1 MVSSVLSSGSKR
13 SFWTVKTKVASLVL
27 GATLI
32 SCLSVG
38 IVSYQIGKSG
48 LIDAS
53 QLRLASVADNQ
64 SKALQ
69 RFSARI
75 DQSLAELSQNTAIGD
90 ASDLVANFL
99 KIEGPKIIQAFQ
111 DKSKTPEQ
119 RAAFDGNGTKLLYG
133 VQHAGIHGTLSSAWR
148 NTGVSDIYV
157 IDTTGT
163 VIYSVTKGREFTTN
177 VGEAENASLKAIY
190 DQISKGTVGQTYAT
204 GFAPFASED
213 SKVSAFVGRALAV
226 SNWGEIK
233 VKGAIIFRIAPN
245 KLGPVVIPDGA
256 GTDAAYLI
264 ASDGTVRAGTGAAS
278 DVPPELIEAAKASQA
293 GAAFA
298 GSGDGRLFY
307 SYLPVSMF
315 GQPNLLAVGQKEAKV
330 LAPANNLAYWATLA
344 TVAILL
350 AMGLVGVIVSSSLTK
365 PLTRLANLMNR
376 LNDGDK
382 SIEVDAADRGDEIGT
397 MARAL
402 ASFRDSALDKE
413 RIEAAARERDQE
425 LDIERRDR
433 EAEKAR
439 SAEELERAISALAG
453 GLRRL
458 SNGELTVSIDQP
470 FAGTLDQLRIDFNGS
485 IRQLEATMQSVT
497 ASADTIRAGAV
508 DLRSASENL
517 AHRTERQAAS
527 LEEAAAALAEMSGSV
542 TETLQQCDTA
552 VDVAATALTS
562 AKSSA
567 SIVQDAIVAMERL
580 EDSSA
585 KIRQIIDVIDQI
597 AFQTNLLALNAGVEA
612 ARAGEAGK
620 GFAVVA
626 QEVRELAQKS
636 AGAARDIN
644 TLINTSATDVENGVA
659 LVLKTGDSLTTIQ
672 QSITS
677 INQTIGVIA
686 EASREQSGRLREI
699 SSSVTDLDQMTQQN
713 AAMVEETTAAVFSL
727 SHEADELGNRISHFA
742 LSGEEP
748 HRRVA

>member
-1 MVSSVLSSGSKR
+1 MFSTIISKGNAGSL
-13 SFWTVKTKVASLVL
+13 WTVKTKVASLVL
-27 GATLI
+27 GATLV

-99 KIEGPKIIQAFQ
+99 NIEGDKILEAFQ

-157 IDTTGT
+157 IDPNGT
-163 VIYSVTKGREFTTN
+163 IIYSVTKGREFTTN
-177 VGEAENASLKAIY
+177 VSDNSNASLKTIY
-190 DQISKGTVGQTYAT
+190 DQISKGTVGQTYST
-204 GFAPFASED
+204 GFMPFAAED
-213 SKVSAFVGRALAV
+213 SQTSAFVGRALAV

-233 VKGAIIFRIAPN
+233 VKGAIIFRIGPN
-245 KLGPVVIPDGA
+245 KLAPAVIPDGA

-264 ASDGTVRAGTGAAS
+264 AADGTVRAGTGAAS
-278 DVPPELIEAAKASQA
+278 DVPAELLQA
-293 GAAFA
+293 GKTAQAGSTFA
-298 GSGDGRLFY
+298 GSGDARLFY
-307 SYLPVSMF
+307 SYLPVSVF
-315 GQPNLLAVGQKEAKV
+315 GQPNLLAIGQKEAKV
-330 LAPANNLAYWATLA
+330 LAPANDLATWATLA

-350 AMGLVGVIVSSSLTK
+350 SMGLVGLIVSSSLTK
-365 PLTRLANLMNR
+365 PLTRLAALMNR

-382 SIEVDAADRGDEIGT
+382 SIEVDSADRGDEIGT

-413 RIEAAARERDQE
+413 RMEATARERDQQ
-425 LDIERRDR
+425 LDVERRER
-433 EAEKAR
+433 EEEKAR
-439 SAEELERAISALAG
+439 SAQELERAIAALAG
-453 GLRRL
+453 GLKRL
-458 SNGELTVSIDQP
+458 SNGELNVVINQP
-470 FAGTLDQLRIDFNGS
+470 FAGSLDQLRIDFNDS
-485 IRQLEATMQSVT
+485 VQQLEATMQSVT
-497 ASADTIRAGAV
+497 SSADTIRAGAV

-527 LEEAAAALAEMSGSV
+527 LEEAAAALAEMNGSV
-542 TETLQQCDTA
+542 SETLQQCDTA
-552 VDVAATALTS
+552 VDAAATALTS

-644 TLINTSATDVENGVA
+644 TLINTSASDVENGVT
-659 LVLKTGDSLTTIQ
+659 LVLKTGDSLTMIQ
-672 QSITS
+672 KSIAS

-686 EASREQSGRLREI
+686 DSSREQSSRLREI

-727 SHEADELGNRISHFA
+727 SHEADELGNRISHFS
-742 LSGEEP
+742 LSGGEI
-748 HRRVA
+748 RRVA